1 MRRTVSSP
9 KKKRTTGITLYA
21 ESGPSSAD
29 DEESKSRGAPSRVP
43 SEIVSE
49 GTQTPHRLDRAR
61 RKKHET
67 DINQYSCE
75 KLQIARNC
83 AA

>member
-1 MRRTVSSP
+1 MYRFRLR
-9 KKKRTTGITLYA
+9 KRSVQLALHYTRSLVRVR
-21 ESGPSSAD
+21 SAD
-29 DEESKSRGAPSRVP
+29 YEESMIKSRDFGDG
-43 SEIVSE
+43 SE
-49 GTQTPHRLDRAR
+49 GTQTSRRLDQAQ